1 MKGKY
6 WSAATLGVAAS
17 LFVPFAAAHHL
28 GAHGAGFASGVAHP
42 LAGLDHILAMIA
54 VGLWAAQLGGRAYW
68 SVPLAFVGMMVLGA
82 VVAAAGLTLPA
93 VESGIAASVLT
104 LGLLIAFSARMAIP
118 LGMVLVGVFA
128 LFHGHAHGTELPQ
141 AASAASYGLGMLL
154 ATISLHATGLGA
166 GILFQRAAVLL
177 RIGGAMIAAAG
188 GIMWGGM

>member
-6 WSAATLGVAAS
+6 WSAATLGVAVS
-17 LFVPFAAAHHL
+17 LFVPFAAAHSL
-28 GAHGAGFASGVAHP
+28 GAHGAGFASGIAHP
-42 LAGLDHILAMIA
+42 LAGLDHIFAMIA

-93 VESGIAASVLT
+93 VESGIAASVLA

-118 LGMVLVGVFA
+118 LSMVLVGVFA

-154 ATISLHATGLGA
+154 ATIGLHATGLGA

-188 GIMWGGM
+188 AMMWGGM

>member
-6 WSAATLGVAAS
+6 WSAATLAVAAS
-17 LFVPFAAAHHL
+17 LFVPIAAAHNL
-28 GAHGAGFASGVAHP
+28 GAHGAGFAAGVAHP

-93 VESGIAASVLT
+93 VESGIAASVLI
-104 LGLLIAFSARMAIP
+104 LGLLIAFSTRMAIP
-118 LGMVLVGVFA
+118 LGMALVGVFA
-128 LFHGHAHGTELPQ
+128 LFHGHSHGTELLQ

-154 ATISLHATGLGA
+154 ATIGLHVTGLGA
-166 GILFQRAAVLL
+166 GILFQRATVLL
-177 RIGGAMIAAAG
+177 RVGGAMIAGAG
-188 GIMWGGM
+188 ALMWVGM

>member
-6 WSAATLGVAAS
+6 WLAATLGVAAS
-17 LFVPFAAAHHL
+17 LFVPFAAAHTV
-28 GAHGAGFASGVAHP
+28 GAHGAGFATGVAHP
-42 LAGLDHILAMIA
+42 LAGLDHMLAMFA

-68 SVPLAFVGMMVLGA
+68 SVPLAFVSMMALGA
-82 VVAAAGLTLPA
+82 VVATTGLTLPA
-93 VESGIAASVLT
+93 VESGIAASVLI
-104 LGLLIAFSARMAIP
+104 LGLLIAFSARMPIP

-154 ATISLHATGLGA
+154 ATIGLHVTGLGA
-166 GILFQRAAVLL
+166 GILFQRTAVLL

-188 GIMWGGM
+188 ALMWGGL

>member
-68 SVPLAFVGMMVLGA
+68 SVPLAFVGMMVVGTVFA
-82 VVAAAGLTLPA
+82 MAGLALPA
-93 VESGIAASVLT
+93 VEPGIAASVLI

-141 AASAASYGLGMLL
+141 VASAASYGLGMLL
-154 ATISLHATGLGA
+154 ATIGLHATGLGA

-188 GIMWGGM
+188 AMMWGGL

>member
-6 WSAATLGVAAS
+6 WSVAILGVAAS
-17 LFVPFAAAHHL
+17 LFVPYAAAHTF
-28 GAHGAGFASGVAHP
+28 GAHGAGFVSGVAHP
-42 LAGLDHILAMIA
+42 LTGLDHMLAMIA

-82 VVAAAGLTLPA
+82 VMSTAGLPLPA
-93 VESGIAASVLT
+93 VESGIAASVLI
-104 LGLLIAFSARMAIP
+104 LGLLIAFSARMP
-118 LGMVLVGVFA
+118 VTLGMVLVGVFA

-154 ATISLHATGLGA
+154 ATVGLHATGLGA

-188 GIMWGGM
+188 AMMWVGM

>member
-17 LFVPFAAAHHL
+17 LFVPFAAAHTL
-28 GAHGAGFASGVAHP
+28 GAHGAGFVSGVAHP

-68 SVPLAFVGMMVLGA
+68 KVPLAFVGMMVLGA
-82 VVAAAGLTLPA
+82 VVAVAGLTLPA
-93 VESGIAASVLT
+93 VEPGIAASVLI
-104 LGLLIAFSARMAIP
+104 LGLVIAFSVRLSIP

-128 LFHGHAHGTELPQ
+128 LFHGLAHGTELPQ

-154 ATISLHATGLGA
+154 ATIGLHAMGLGV

-188 GIMWGGM
+188 AMMWAGM

>member
-6 WSAATLGVAAS
+6 RSAAILGVAAS
-17 LFVPFAAAHHL
+17 LFVPFAAAHTL

-42 LAGLDHILAMIA
+42 LAGLDHILAMFA

-82 VVAAAGLTLPA
+82 IVAAAGLTLPA
-93 VESGIAASVLT
+93 VESGIAASVLI
-104 LGLLIAFSARMAIP
+104 LGLLTAFSARMAIP

-141 AASAASYGLGMLL
+141 AASVASYGLGMLL
-154 ATISLHATGLGA
+154 ATIGLHATGLGA

-177 RIGGAMIAAAG
+177 RIAGAMIAAAG
-188 GIMWGGM
+188 AVMWGGM

>member
-118 LGMVLVGVFA
+118 LGMVLVGVFT